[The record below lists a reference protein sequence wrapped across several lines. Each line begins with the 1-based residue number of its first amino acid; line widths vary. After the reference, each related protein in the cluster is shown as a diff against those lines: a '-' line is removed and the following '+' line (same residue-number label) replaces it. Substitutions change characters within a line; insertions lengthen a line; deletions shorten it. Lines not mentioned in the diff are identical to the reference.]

1 MVDVVG
7 FVVVGK
13 LGELVGEFAGDA
25 AFFGE
30 GEEALGGPGVSLGV
44 DEGFEAFQAGEE
56 GGVLEL
62 AVHGVVVHLEG
73 HSGEFGAVGVE
84 LEVGFAGGDVGFVVP
99 QEALLE
105 EVFEGFE
112 VRG

>member
-1 MVDVVG
+1 M
-7 FVVVGK
+7 
-13 LGELVGEFAGDA
+13 GEFAGDA

-73 HSGEFGAVGVE
+73 HSGEFRAVGVE